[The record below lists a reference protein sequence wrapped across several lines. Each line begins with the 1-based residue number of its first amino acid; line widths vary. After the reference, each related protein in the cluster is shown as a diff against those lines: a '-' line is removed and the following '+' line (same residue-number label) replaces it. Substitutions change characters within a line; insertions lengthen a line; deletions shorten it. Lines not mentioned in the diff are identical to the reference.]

1 MRCACIDVGSN
12 TTRLLVADADADAD
26 AGALRDV
33 FTDRAFTL
41 IGRSMA
47 DGGSIPA
54 EKVEET
60 AEIVSTQAD
69 RARELGAERI
79 RVVATAAIRTATNAA
94 ELTRAIESRAGMRLE
109 VLDGEDEA
117 RLAFRGAAYVVDPA
131 GTLAVI
137 DLGGGSTEIAVG
149 TADGRVTRADSIPI
163 GSSVLTERHLRSD
176 PPTDAELDA
185 VREDVALAFDAYA
198 PPDVDQAVAVGGS
211 ASSLLHVA
219 GGLLGPYELR
229 YALDRVC
236 SEPSERFAAGVGLD
250 AVRVR
255 MLPGAVVVL
264 AELAR
269 RLRQPL
275 GICKGG
281 LREGVIL
288 EMIGGVE

>member
-12 TTRLLVADADADAD
+12 TTRLLVADADA
-26 AGALRDV
+26 GLVRDV

-41 IGRSMA
+41 IGRSLA
-47 DGGSIPA
+47 DGGAIPA
-54 EKVEET
+54 EKIEET
-60 AEIVSTQAD
+60 AEVVSTQAG
-69 RARELGAERI
+69 RARELGAEKI
-79 RVVATAAIRTATNAA
+79 RVVATAAIRAAANAA
-94 ELTRAIESRAGMRLE
+94 DLTRAIEARAGIRLE
-109 VLDGEDEA
+109 VLQGEEEA

-176 PPTDAELDA
+176 PPTDVELDA
-185 VREDVALAFDAYA
+185 IREDVARAFDAYE
-198 PPDVDQAVAVGGS
+198 PPDVDEAVAVGGS

-219 GGLLGPYELR
+219 GGLLGPHELR

-236 SEPSERFAAGVGLD
+236 SESSERFAAGVGLD

-288 EMIGGVE
+288 GMIGGSGQGA